1 MHIFWIW
8 KHLESN
14 VVLLAFCYP
23 FLILVFYFLSS
34 LHTSLLFLID
44 GTAKEIVSQ
53 RTKRPPIKRFVFT
66 KAKAKAT
73 QHNMQSLKA
82 AWKATT
88 QCNWS
93 NKKTRSGQ
101 PAGTVAAGEW
111 ENDEQGTVLDNCQS
125 IVALVLW
132 QSWKYLVKKL

>member
-1 MHIFWIW
+1 
-8 KHLESN
+8 
-14 VVLLAFCYP
+14 
-23 FLILVFYFLSS
+23 
-34 LHTSLLFLID
+34 
-44 GTAKEIVSQ
+44 
-53 RTKRPPIKRFVFT
+53 
-66 KAKAKAT
+66 
-73 QHNMQSLKA
+73 MQSLKA

-125 IVALVLW
+125 IV
-132 QSWKYLVKKL
+132 